1 MKEEDK
7 TTDSSAASPQGNS
20 ADQKSDKTPEELMGQ
35 VSNADESLEAGPKLS
50 SVDEAANESTQDIAQ
65 APIRLKPKGIKGL
78 IGRINIYFLLFVL
91 VLVISAATFVTT
103 YFFNRRETEI
113 KLTTTE
119 LTEADIEQLK
129 TSDAI
134 VGDPKQI
141 LTIESNAVITGK
153 VVMRDSLDV
162 AGALKIGGPLSLP
175 SIRAGG
181 EGNFGS
187 LQTNDFQAA
196 GNAAVGGI
204 LDIVGTVTMGENLT
218 VAGSINAGGRLDIGG
233 PATINGNLNV
243 NGTISATG
251 LNFGNISFS
260 RINTTGSQ
268 PSISASGAAGGGATA
283 SISGTDASG
292 IATINTGG
300 GTGTGIL
307 ATVTF
312 TSAYSGT
319 ARPVL
324 TPNGP
329 SCASIAYYVTNMSAT
344 QFSIASASAPPPG
357 TTCRFN
363 YVVVN

>member
-7 TTDSSAASPQGNS
+7 TTEKSANAPEVNP
-20 ADQKSDKTPEELMGQ
+20 ADQKSDKSPEEPMGQ
-35 VSNADESLEAGPKLS
+35 VANADESLEAGPKKS
-50 SVDEAANESTQDIAQ
+50 SVDAMADESNTDIQIAA
-65 APIRLKPKGIKGL
+65 RPKQKGFKAL
-78 IGRINIYFLLFVL
+78 LARINIYLLLFIFIVVL
-91 VLVISAATFVTT
+91 AGVSFAVT
-103 YFFNRRETEI
+103 YFMNQREQQVRLVTS
-113 KLTTTE
+113 E
-119 LTEADIEQLK
+119 LTEEDIEQLK

-162 AGALKIGGPLSLP
+162 AGAIKIGGPLSLP

-187 LQTNDFQAA
+187 LSTNDFQAA
-196 GNAAVGGI
+196 GNAAIGGI

-218 VAGSINAGGRLDIGG
+218 VKGTGNFGGRVDIGG

-243 NGTISATG
+243 NGTVSATG

-260 RINTTGSQ
+260 RINTSGPQ
-268 PSISASGAAGGGATA
+268 PSIAASGAAGGGATA

-307 ATVTF
+307 ATITF
-312 TSAYSGT
+312 TSAYS
-319 ARPVL
+319 AAPRPVL

-329 SCASIAYYVTNMSAT
+329 GCAAIDYYVTNITTT
-344 QFSIASASAPPPG
+344 QFSIATASNPPAG
-357 TTCRFN
+357 ATCRFN
-363 YVVVN
+363 FVVVN

>member
-7 TTDSSAASPQGNS
+7 TTENMAAPNP
-20 ADQKSDKTPEELMGQ
+20 ADQKSDESPEELMGQ
-35 VSNADESLEAGPKLS
+35 VSSADESLDSGPRVS
-50 SVDEAANESTQDIAQ
+50 SVDAMANESTSESEAR
-65 APIRLKPKGIKGL
+65 PTKVKPKGIKGL
-78 IGRINIYFLLFVL
+78 LARINIYFLLFIL
-91 VLVISAATFVTT
+91 VLVVAAAAFGVTYT
-103 YFFNRRETEI
+103 MNKREQEI
-113 KLTTTE
+113 RLTTSE
-119 LTEADIEQLK
+119 LTESDIAELK
-129 TSDAI
+129 TTDAI

-162 AGALKIGGPLSLP
+162 AGALRIGGPLSLP

-204 LDIVGTVTMGENLT
+204 LDIVGTVTMGQNLT
-218 VAGSINAGGRLDIGG
+218 VKGTGNFGGRVDIGG

-251 LNFGNISFS
+251 LNFGNIAFS
-260 RINTTGSQ
+260 QINTNGAQ
-268 PSISASGAAGGGATA
+268 PGITVSGAAGGGSTA
-283 SISGTDASG
+283 SISGTDTSG

-300 GTGTGIL
+300 STGTGIL
-307 ATVTF
+307 ATITF
-312 TSAYSGT
+312 SSAFSGT

-329 SCASIAYYVTNMSAT
+329 GCANIAYYVTNMSAT
-344 QFSIASASAPPPG
+344 QFSIASATAPPAG
-357 TTCRFN
+357 ATCRFN
-363 YVVVN
+363 FIVVN